1 MQTTMLKHKSIVVLF
16 SCLIVLAIAACGNSG
31 AAASTSSTPSSS
43 QPTTTPTHAAVA
55 TPSPMPTHGPVAQF
69 KVTSVDMAVHPTSI
83 AGIPCGTNLTVT
95 YTATFHVAP
104 NSNGGT
110 VQFLYTINNG
120 RSSPSASLTFAPN
133 ETVKTFTFNWS
144 GKLAPDNVYPGLG
157 GILVTS
163 PNQLTSQTVKPT
175 GTCVSGAAFQV
186 TSVDMVVNPTSIAG
200 IPCGKYIT
208 VTYTATFHVAPNSP
222 GGTVQFQYTVN
233 NGRGTT
239 GASLSFGPGE
249 TTKTYS
255 FTWSGNL
262 PADHTYPGP
271 GGVMVTSP
279 NSLISQ
285 MVVPSGMCS

>member
-1 MQTTMLKHKSIVVLF
+1 MQTTMLKHKLIVVLF
-16 SCLIVLAIAACGNSG
+16 SCLIVLAIAACGNSS
-31 AAASTSSTPSSS
+31 ASASTSSTPSSS
-43 QPTTTPTHAAVA
+43 LPTSTPTHAATA
-55 TPSPMPTHGPVAQF
+55 TPSPTPMPMHATVAQF
-69 KVTSVDMAVHPTSI
+69 KVTGVDMA
-83 AGIPCGTNLTVT
+83 
-95 YTATFHVAP
+95 
-104 NSNGGT
+104 
-110 VQFLYTINNG
+110 
-120 RSSPSASLTFAPN
+120 
-133 ETVKTFTFNWS
+133 
-144 GKLAPDNVYPGLG
+144 
-157 GILVTS
+157 
-163 PNQLTSQTVKPT
+163 
-175 GTCVSGAAFQV
+175 
-186 TSVDMVVNPTSIAG
+186 VNPTSIAG

-239 GASLSFGPGE
+239 SASLSFGPGE

-285 MVVPSGMCS
+285 MVAPSGMCS